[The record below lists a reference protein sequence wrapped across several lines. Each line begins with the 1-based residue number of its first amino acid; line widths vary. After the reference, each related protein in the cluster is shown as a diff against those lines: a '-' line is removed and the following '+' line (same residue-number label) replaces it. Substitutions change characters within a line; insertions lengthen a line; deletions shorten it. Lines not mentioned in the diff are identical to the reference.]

1 MLSETPR
8 RWLLCCVATLLLTAS
23 LRTAAGQASPTPTG
37 QPEVLKSTNGT
48 ITEVGVL
55 GRAEYRIDV
64 PASWNRSLVVFYH
77 GYSESPFRFRLDG
90 SMGKQPEQM
99 FKRGYAVIQSGYSET
114 GWALQAGYADT
125 ETLRKYFV
133 KKYGAPRETFAAGG
147 SMGGA
152 LTMITME
159 LNPKNTYAGGLNL
172 CGAVGPSY
180 VHLNRRFA
188 IRAAFDYYFPGLM
201 GPLDPVPANF
211 EESEALRQKV
221 LTALRNKPD
230 AAFAMR
236 EMMMLHTD
244 VEVARAIGYFTY
256 VIADMQKKA
265 GGNPFDN
272 RGWLYTGTSVNTA
285 TDYALNDGVRRY
297 GPEKKAQAYLMAHYW
312 PTGKLTRPMLALHTI
327 YDPLIPAN
335 SLTLYASEVAHA
347 GYANNL
353 VQQYVRR
360 EGHCTFSADEV
371 GHAFDEMVLW
381 VHTGKPPAA
390 GVLSLNGSTP
400 NGNPQGGNPSRNGV
414 EPQASSNPPRG
425 LVAGASVA
433 VKHLP

>member
-1 MLSETPR
+1 MISGASR
-8 RWLLCCVATLLLTAS
+8 RLVGCAAAALLALLPAV
-23 LRTAAGQASPTPTG
+23 AAGQASPTPTG
-37 QPEVLKSTNGT
+37 EPEVLRGKTGS

-64 PASWNRSLVVFYH
+64 PAAWNHSLVVFYH

-90 SMGKQPEQM
+90 SMGSQPEQM
-99 FKRGYAVIQSGYSET
+99 YKRGFAVIQSGYSET

-125 ETLRKYFV
+125 ETLRRYFV
-133 KKYGAPRETFAAGG
+133 KKYGNPRETFAAGG

-159 LNPKNTYAGGLNL
+159 LNKNTYNGALNL

-180 VHLNRRFA
+180 VHLDRRFA

-201 GPLDPVPANF
+201 GSLDPVPANF

-221 LTALRNKPD
+221 LAALKAKPD
-230 AAFAMR
+230 AAAAMR
-236 EMMMLHTD
+236 ELTKLHTD

-256 VIADMQKKA
+256 VVGDLQKKA

-272 RGWLYTGTSVNTA
+272 RNWIYTGTSVNTA
-285 TDYALNDGVRRY
+285 TDYALNDGVKRY
-297 GPEKKAQAYLMAHYW
+297 APDPQARNYLMAHYW
-312 PTGKLTRPMLALHTI
+312 PSGRLTRPMVALHTI

-347 GYANNL
+347 GYADNL
-353 VQQYVRR
+353 VQQYVHR
-360 EGHCTFSADEV
+360 EGHCTFTSDEV
-371 GHAFDEMVLW
+371 GHAFDELLTW
-381 VHTGKPPAA
+381 VHGGKAP
-390 GVLSLNGSTP
+390 
-400 NGNPQGGNPSRNGV
+400 
-414 EPQASSNPPRG
+414 
-425 LVAGASVA
+425 VAGYL
-433 VKHLP
+433 H